1 MNEDANVN
9 DLTLEQKG
17 LLLKAHSEHC
27 RSQGTVLTL
36 NAKVKLKSVLS
47 THDGKESTK
56 ELQPSDKKDILAS
69 SFAVQRLRRDFLHSF
84 VTVIE
89 FGQEDVV
96 QLVRK
101 IFLKSFE
108 GANVDLMS
116 KIKNVLM
123 YRCPEDETSVEKS
136 WKASAGEHTVELLRE
151 YVKEYATW
159 DWLLRKKSEMT
170 EKAYIKRLREKYTK
184 WMGRMFSSDAT
195 LSQIIST
202 FLTALGVKK
211 NQVKERVKALMKFS
225 SDMERA
231 LEEAKNEYAGM
242 EDSAQRNTKQTS
254 FVEQRIETWWKN
266 QVAKIGAYES
276 VKLEH
281 IESNA
286 ARIKF
291 HHESVCD
298 VDDGTEGDDDSPT
311 RVTMNV
317 SARSEGLQ
325 ACSHTIYTTRDRVSS
340 LKFADV
346 HECVVRFWDRN
357 ASSWRKS
364 FILELENTIDW
375 SNPFNSKALKKGD
388 VTKIIN
394 KLDNA
399 EMNVTVEYLQGN
411 GKRGDGKN
419 ISDRRSRGSVE
430 SSGQRFASDALNNSH
445 IRKRS
450 LLYTNIFERILSE
463 KFLKRYEN
471 SDDDHLK
478 RVSALSSCV
487 LKSLKDELR
496 GVCLRYVGRKSRRR
510 DSERF
515 GSVTVGTDKME
526 LLLGQSRKQKE
537 DIDKLD
543 AFAIT
548 NNSSSDIIRYVQ
560 GFRLN
565 LSTFTT
571 TKKNEYRCVE
581 FARPRKVRVPANS
594 RLRITKVRWN
604 LRKIQRR
611 IKSGS
616 DEHSIDEHIAT
627 RVGLI
632 CKVEGVK
639 KRNGKKTEIAE
650 TVKVN
655 LRPASQKTGKKSK
668 SVPEIRTHAKD
679 FTDAVVGLID
689 GVRSTFVH
697 AHHTRS

>member
-1 MNEDANVN
+1 M
-9 DLTLEQKG
+9 
-17 LLLKAHSEHC
+17 
-27 RSQGTVLTL
+27 
-36 NAKVKLKSVLS
+36 
-47 THDGKESTK
+47 
-56 ELQPSDKKDILAS
+56 
-69 SFAVQRLRRDFLHSF
+69 
-84 VTVIE
+84 
-89 FGQEDVV
+89 
-96 QLVRK
+96 
-101 IFLKSFE
+101 
-108 GANVDLMS
+108 
-116 KIKNVLM
+116 
-123 YRCPEDETSVEKS
+123 
-136 WKASAGEHTVELLRE
+136 
-151 YVKEYATW
+151 
-159 DWLLRKKSEMT
+159 
-170 EKAYIKRLREKYTK
+170 
-184 WMGRMFSSDAT
+184 MFS
-195 LSQIIST
+195 
-202 FLTALGVKK
+202 
-211 NQVKERVKALMKFS
+211 
-225 SDMERA
+225 
-231 LEEAKNEYAGM
+231 
-242 EDSAQRNTKQTS
+242 
-254 FVEQRIETWWKN
+254 
-266 QVAKIGAYES
+266 
-276 VKLEH
+276 KL
-281 IESNA
+281 
-286 ARIKF
+286 
-291 HHESVCD
+291 
-298 VDDGTEGDDDSPT
+298 
-311 RVTMNV
+311 
-317 SARSEGLQ
+317 
-325 ACSHTIYTTRDRVSS
+325 
-340 LKFADV
+340 
-346 HECVVRFWDRN
+346 
-357 ASSWRKS
+357 
-364 FILELENTIDW
+364 
-375 SNPFNSKALKKGD
+375 
-388 VTKIIN
+388 
-394 KLDNA
+394 
-399 EMNVTVEYLQGN
+399 
-411 GKRGDGKN
+411 
-419 ISDRRSRGSVE
+419 
-430 SSGQRFASDALNNSH
+430 
-445 IRKRS
+445 
-450 LLYTNIFERILSE
+450 E

-478 RVSALSSCV
+478 SVSALSSCV

-650 TVKVN
+650 TVKVT
-655 LRPASQKTGKKSK
+655 LRPASQKTGKKSE
-668 SVPEIRTHAKD
+668 SVLEIKTHSKT